1 MVQRLIYSQD
11 QKIGTVIL
19 VRSLDDLKSM
29 QDEFKKLTFTIWLI
43 IVILVIFA
51 ALWIE
56 KSLTKPL
63 IELVSVAERV
73 ASEKDLQV
81 RARKMSDDEFG
92 RLTTVFNN
100 MLDSIGEANEKLVE
114 SKEQMETRV
123 IERTDDLKKANK
135 RLQSEIKV
143 RIKKNQELLNLQNQL
158 GRQERLANVGQVS
171 SNIAHELRNPMAAI
185 RNSVYFLRNNLSAV
199 DKSLEHLEIIDQQL
213 SASDD
218 VIEHLKTII
227 DTRSE
232 IKNILDKTSKKFVIV
247 VGPCSIH
254 DIDAAKEYAIKL
266 KTLKNSLSDNSLLV
280 MRVYFEKPRT
290 VIGWKGLINDPDLDG
305 SFKINN
311 GIKIAR
317 QLLIDLSEMN
327 IPCGHEFLDL
337 VSPQYLSDLIS
348 WGAIGARTT
357 ESQSHRELA
366 SGLSCPV
373 GFKNGTD
380 GSIQIAIDAM
390 NAARHSHSFLSVTKE
405 GKSAIFNTAGNNDCH
420 IILRGGNK
428 KTNFSSK
435 DVRESTITLE
445 NNNLKPNIM
454 IDASHAN
461 SKKDY
466 KKQSTVVEDVK
477 QQICNGEKNIIGIML
492 ESNLVEGNQKIN
504 SREKLKYGQSITDS
518 CIGWNETEEIILS
531 LDEALKNNL

>member
-1 MVQRLIYSQD
+1 MIN
-11 QKIGTVIL
+11 K
-19 VRSLDDLKSM
+19 
-29 QDEFKKLTFTIWLI
+29 
-43 IVILVIFA
+43 
-51 ALWIE
+51 
-56 KSLTKPL
+56 
-63 IELVSVAERV
+63 
-73 ASEKDLQV
+73 
-81 RARKMSDDEFG
+81 
-92 RLTTVFNN
+92 
-100 MLDSIGEANEKLVE
+100 
-114 SKEQMETRV
+114 
-123 IERTDDLKKANK
+123 TDD
-135 RLQSEIKV
+135 V
-143 RIKKNQELLNLQNQL
+143 RIINTQELI
-158 GRQERLANVGQVS
+158 S
-171 SNIAHELRNPMAAI
+171 PKDIISELSP
-185 RNSVYFLRNNLSAV
+185 
-199 DKSLEHLEIIDQQL
+199 
-213 SASDD
+213 SDSG
-218 VIEHLKTII
+218 IKTII

-232 IKNILDKTSKKFVIV
+232 IKSILDKTSKKFVIV

-266 KTLKNSLSDNSLLV
+266 KTLKNALSDNSLLV

-380 GSIQIAIDAM
+380 GSIQIAIDAI

-428 KTNFSSK
+428 NTNFSSK
-435 DVRESTITLE
+435 YVRESSITLE

-466 KKQSTVVEDVK
+466 KKQCTVVDDVK

-531 LDEALKNNL
+531 LDEILENNL